1 MCVSNVTG
9 SDLLK
14 MHHCFFFL
22 QSSLC
27 LMSDGYETRFTEND
41 SKPLLLL
48 NLVLVGVQRE
58 KLLHLKPESVEPT
71 LLKSLDLILA
81 VSPSLFV

>member
-1 MCVSNVTG
+1 
-9 SDLLK
+9 
-14 MHHCFFFL
+14 
-22 QSSLC
+22 
-27 LMSDGYETRFTEND
+27 MSGYETRFTEND
-41 SKPLLLL
+41 LKSLLLL
-48 NLVLVGVQRE
+48 NLVLVAVQRE